1 MFTSLLLLSQLAVAA
16 EPCDAKALIAAVQE
30 AAPVAVG
37 NPFVKLAACNPAE
50 AQKLA
55 PAVMD
60 RMIVGDYS
68 RDALLAAVK
77 LRAFD
82 VARAWVS
89 KQQSDVKTRVIGHL
103 GDACA
108 DTPAVGEFFLEAFAR
123 DPDRFWQERWH
134 KGLASCRTPD
144 VQKMLTESLSS
155 KQVGKDS
162 RNAAGFLSL
171 LEVYARNLRGAAI
184 PTLTEVLR
192 NAKDESFATPLL
204 VVFADV
210 ANIGGAGG
218 TDAAAAA
225 AAVKAIV
232 EAAPSIPERTVERA
246 RGTLIAL
253 GDEAAANALAKHRFR
268 DRYVDGRYTWGIA
281 AVEQFVCKNAEERA
295 VLHIGTLSEPG
306 NTWPD
311 AMGAMADAAARA
323 SWKLD
328 GAAKCK
334 GTGTVTVEVSPE
346 PLSAEGVAAWVKEK
360 KSAFSEANG
369 SKKLTVIDEVALSR

>member
-1 MFTSLLLLSQLAVAA
+1 
-16 EPCDAKALIAAVQE
+16 
-30 AAPVAVG
+30 
-37 NPFVKLAACNPAE
+37 
-50 AQKLA
+50 
-55 PAVMD
+55 
-60 RMIVGDYS
+60 
-68 RDALLAAVK
+68 
-77 LRAFD
+77 
-82 VARAWVS
+82 
-89 KQQSDVKTRVIGHL
+89 
-103 GDACA
+103 
-108 DTPAVGEFFLEAFAR
+108 
-123 DPDRFWQERWH
+123 
-134 KGLASCRTPD
+134 
-144 VQKMLTESLSS
+144 
-155 KQVGKDS
+155 VGKDS

-369 SKKLTVIDEVALSR
+369 SKKLTVVDEAALSR